1 MVDPIPGVTGD
12 QLTRAL
18 GEAVIRIW
26 SNLPQEVQNHLF
38 QEAVTSQGESIR
50 SQLAV
55 FLHNKHSRTADA
67 LGNPREATEPD
78 SLGGEGVCSHRFP
91 WPIFESDGGRISVFA
106 ETSPRLRSSRTAG
119 ARLGNSS
126 VGRIPLPLQTH
137 SLLALNGR
145 AIDSRRT
152 AFPLGTKAIP
162 PRFKVMNNLP
172 DRPRNRL
179 LLALP
184 SRNLKRLMPELE
196 HIRCQREQVLLDAD
210 SSLDHVFFPE
220 SGVVSVVAVYADG
233 NVIEMATIGRE
244 GCTGM
249 QAFFGAKSSSVRLLV
264 QIPGSAAKMSRA
276 AFARAMESMP
286 SFRHLMSA
294 YIHAFLE
301 QVLVSVA
308 CNGAHSLKE
317 RLARW
322 LLMMRDRSDDDAL
335 AITQSLL
342 AETLGVERPTIT
354 HAVRELERAG
364 AIEHGRRQVRIVDR
378 QRLVEESCECYQ
390 LVRAR
395 VAFHLPK
402 TYT

>member
-1 MVDPIPGVTGD
+1 M
-12 QLTRAL
+12 
-18 GEAVIRIW
+18 
-26 SNLPQEVQNHLF
+26 
-38 QEAVTSQGESIR
+38 
-50 SQLAV
+50 
-55 FLHNKHSRTADA
+55 
-67 LGNPREATEPD
+67 GNRFA
-78 SLGGEGVCSHRFP
+78 SHRVSF
-91 WPIFESDGGRISVFA
+91 
-106 ETSPRLRSSRTAG
+106 
-119 ARLGNSS
+119 
-126 VGRIPLPLQTH
+126 
-137 SLLALNGR
+137 
-145 AIDSRRT
+145 
-152 AFPLGTKAIP
+152 GTNAIP
-162 PRFKVMNNLP
+162 ARFNVMNALS

-196 HIRCQREQVLLDAD
+196 YIRCQREQVLMDAD

-233 NVIEMATIGRE
+233 SVIEMATIGRE

-249 QAFFGAKSSSVRLLV
+249 QAFFGAKTSSVRLLV
-264 QIPGSAAKMSRA
+264 QIPGSATKMSRV

-317 RLARW
+317 KLARW

-342 AETLGVERPTIT
+342 AEMLGVQRPTIT

-364 AIEHGRRQVRIVDR
+364 AIEHGRRQVRIADR

-390 LVRAR
+390 LVRSR